1 MLGKTNEIKYEKI
14 RKKLSRL
21 MSDFVPFFQIIAKSF
36 PKSTDPWENDVFIK
50 NKLNVNV

>member
-1 MLGKTNEIKYEKI
+1 MKLNMKRLE
-14 RKKLSRL
+14 KKLSRL

-50 NKLNVNV
+50 NKLSVNV